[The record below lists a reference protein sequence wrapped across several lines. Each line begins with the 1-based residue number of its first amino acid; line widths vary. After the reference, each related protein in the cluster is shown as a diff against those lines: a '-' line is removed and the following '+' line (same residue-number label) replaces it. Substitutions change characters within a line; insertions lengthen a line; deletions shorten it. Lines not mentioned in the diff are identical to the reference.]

1 MLFFFFFFPTH
12 SSVLLQAEEPW
23 CQPVESRCSGNPRTP
38 AAAAAALCTAAAAR
52 LPRRG
57 TDPSLSAAE
66 PSCRKLH
73 EEVSDLP
80 APPLGGEPSTSHAPA
95 GDAVPGSGGALA
107 AVTCGAQRGAV
118 AASPPRL
125 SVARGSGSGCR
136 RRRGGLG
143 RGPRPGVSLS
153 FPPPPPPRRR
163 FP

>member
-1 MLFFFFFFPTH
+1 MLFFFFSPTVVSCCRLRNPGANL
-12 SSVLLQAEEPW
+12 SS
-23 CQPVESRCSGNPRTP
+23 P
-38 AAAAAALCTAAAAR
+38 AAPGTPRPRHQPSAPRPQPGYRAGEPTRRSAQRSPAAGSFTKR
-52 LPRRG
+52 YP
-57 TDPSLSAAE
+57 T
-66 PSCRKLH
+66 CRHL
-73 EEVSDLP
+73 LWG
-80 APPLGGEPSTSHAPA
+80 GGEPGTSHAPA

-118 AASPPRL
+118 AAPPPRL